1 MKDFLQVLRLVLRR
15 RWALGCCLLSS
26 LLVALLWG
34 ANISA
39 VFPMV
44 EVIFEGKG
52 AANYIQTQ
60 VVENERKANEAAQVV
75 RDLQLRLVEIE
86 AAQRA
91 SLDDRQATR
100 LAAERQD
107 LDWRIEAEQLKETTY
122 QKSAETLRWIEPWA
136 SRHLPTTPFRTLVL
150 VVTLLIAAT
159 VIKLIALTIN
169 LMLVQDLSQ
178 RAAMQMREIFFR
190 RALRQ
195 DLEHYGEAGSSALTS
210 RLTGD
215 VNDLSMGIS
224 IVVGRLVREPLKMI
238 VCLVGAG
245 MICWRLL
252 LLTFIVAPLVGFV
265 IQALSRAIR
274 RSSRRVMEEMTQ
286 LYGMLSEM
294 FAGIRIVRAYNTE
307 SYERARFRQGAGK
320 YYRKSMKV
328 AFYNAASRF
337 ATEALGTTIICIGLL
352 AGGYL
357 VLNGE
362 TSLLGIQMRA
372 TPLSVGEMI
381 LFFGL
386 LIGASDPARK
396 LSDVWSNLQRGI
408 AASER
413 LMEVVNA
420 PVRVREPANPQ
431 TVARPHQMLAFHN
444 VNFSYPTGPQV
455 LENLELEIPHGQSLA
470 VVGPNGSGKS
480 TLVSLLCRFDD
491 PSCGEVTLDGISIRD
506 IRSRDL
512 RKRIGLVTQRTVI
525 FDDTI
530 LNNIRYGSPRAS
542 REDAIRAARQAYA
555 DEFIQSKTPAGYDSM
570 LGTAGTRLSGG
581 QMQRLALARAFLR
594 NPDILV
600 LDEATSQID
609 IESEQLIHTALA
621 EFLVGRTGIMIT
633 HRSSTLAL
641 ADRVAV
647 LEHGRVSDQ
656 GSPDELLCRNAFF
669 RSLCGTSQV
678 KAA

>member
-60 VVENERKANEAAQVV
+60 VAENELKANEAAQIVG
-75 RDLQLRLVEIE
+75 DLQLRLAEVE
-86 AAQRA
+86 AAQTA

-136 SRHLPTTPFRTLVL
+136 SQHLPTTPFRTLVL

-252 LLTFIVAPLVGFV
+252 LLTFIVAPLVGIV

-362 TSLLGIQMRA
+362 TALLGIQMRA

-420 PVRVREPANPQ
+420 PVRVREPADPQ
-431 TVARPHQMLAFHN
+431 TVARPHQMLAFRN

-455 LENLELEIPHGQSLA
+455 LDNLELEIPHGQSLA

-491 PSCGEVTLDGISIRD
+491 PSCGEVTIDGISIRD

-656 GSPDELLCRNAFF
+656 GTREELLQRNAFF
-669 RSLCGTSQV
+669 RSLCGTSQA